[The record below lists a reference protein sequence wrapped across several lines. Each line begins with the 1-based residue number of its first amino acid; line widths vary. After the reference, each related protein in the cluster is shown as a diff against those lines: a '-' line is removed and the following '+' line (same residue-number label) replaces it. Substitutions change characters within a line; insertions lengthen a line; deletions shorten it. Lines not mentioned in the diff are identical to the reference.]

1 MPLYDYRCNECGDF
15 EQWLQIADLDSPVYC
30 SDCDQVANRLISAPN
45 ISLNSGRFPKQR
57 ETPELVTRQK
67 RSAPPPRL
75 QEAKAG
81 RPWMVSHSPARY

>member
-15 EQWLQIADLDSPVYC
+15 EQWLQISDLDLPVYC

-45 ISLNSGRFPKQR
+45 ISLNSGRFPIQS
-57 ETPELVTRQK
+57 ETPQVVTRK
-67 RSAPPPRL
+67 ERSAPPPRV